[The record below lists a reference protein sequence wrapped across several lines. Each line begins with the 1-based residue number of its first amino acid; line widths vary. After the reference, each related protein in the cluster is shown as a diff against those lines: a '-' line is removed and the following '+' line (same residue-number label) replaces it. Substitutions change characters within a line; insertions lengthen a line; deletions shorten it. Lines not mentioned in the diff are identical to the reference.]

1 MSEQSPRVLLERAD
15 RERAV
20 AHGVEM
26 IGVTFRLGNKL
37 AVKRGLFGR
46 RVTGTE
52 EFRALTSD
60 ESMALYRAAQIVR
73 REALAEAERLEAMV
87 TTANPPHPE
96 SEAAA
101 VVGMLEE
108 GR

>member
-20 AHGVEM
+20 AAGVET
-26 IGVTFRLGNKL
+26 IGTTFRLGKAL

-46 RVTGTE
+46 RASGSDD
-52 EFRALTSD
+52 FRPLTSG

-87 TTANPPHPE
+87 TSTPD
-96 SEAAA
+96 
-101 VVGMLEE
+101 G
-108 GR
+108 GTR